1 MESPNKNFT
10 GKDYLTDRDTVEAF
24 AKTYHCELTI
34 WELEEHLFHTKPQLD
49 ILYSWIDNNIQSG
62 KVQTKFK
69 EVKK

>member
-34 WELEEHLFHTKPQLD
+34 WEPGEHWFHTPEQLAV
-49 ILYSWIDNNIQSG
+49 LRNWEE
-62 KVQTKFK
+62 T
-69 EVKK
+69 ET